1 MTFPLPQI
9 PVLRCRQAPRS
20 LHSEFYA
27 RILPVDQNV
36 RRHND
41 VLGISTD
48 VNLIIFI
55 ERFLTIIKFS

>member
-1 MTFPLPQI
+1 MPPSAKKFA
-9 PVLRCRQAPRS
+9 LRN
-20 LHSEFYA
+20 YA
-27 RILPVDQNV
+27 TSRILPVDQDV